1 MAAIPPVAA
10 QPRLAADPGP
20 PRPTARRWPRR
31 LLIGTCIFLAVAVL
45 AAGGGYAYLRWRLG
59 QIHKV
64 TLNDLAEDTGSVMNV
79 LLVGSD
85 SRDRLTGDL
94 ADQAGK
100 NTVTGQRSDTI
111 MVLHVDSKAQKAAL
125 LSIPRDLYV
134 KIAGTTKS
142 DRINAS
148 FASGGPQTLIE
159 TIKANLGIQINHYM
173 EVDFVGFRNIVNTV
187 GGVNVYV
194 PAPARDTMSGLDI
207 KEPGCIRFDG
217 DVGLSWV
224 RSRHY
229 EYFESGKWR
238 SDPTSDIGR
247 IQRQQDFIRRMMR
260 KAVSSGLS
268 NPLTLNRL
276 VGIGVKDVTIDSAM
290 STSDLLRVARRFK
303 SLDPDTVDML
313 TLPTTDANIGGA
325 DVLKL
330 NRDEAQGYIDR
341 LNGVGQPA
349 SGAPE
354 IHPRDVRVRILN
366 GNGTEGA
373 ATKAAADFAV
383 PGFNVAD
390 KGDADNFKY
399 ARTTIRYATGQKAK
413 ADLLVRYLQ
422 SGATTTEDS
431 TLRTV
436 DATVA
441 VGADYRGLRAQ
452 PSPDDTASTAPATS
466 STTAPSGI
474 PQPKG
479 APSQPSC

>member
-1 MAAIPPVAA
+1 MI
-10 QPRLAADPGP
+10 
-20 PRPTARRWPRR
+20 T
-31 LLIGTCIFLAVAVL
+31 
-45 AAGGGYAYLRWRLG
+45 AGGAYAYLRWRLD
-59 QIHKV
+59 QINIV
-64 TLNDLAEDTGSVMNV
+64 SLNDLAEDKGSVMNV

-100 NTVTGQRSDTI
+100 NTVNGQRSDTI
-111 MVLHVDSKAQKAAL
+111 MVLHVDSQAQKAAL

-159 TIKANLGIQINHYM
+159 TIKNNLGIQINHYM
-173 EVDFVGFRNIVNTV
+173 EVDFVGFRDIVNTV

-229 EYFESGKWR
+229 EYYESGKWR
-238 SDPTSDIGR
+238 EDPTSDIGR

-260 KAVSSGLS
+260 KAVSSGLT

-290 STSDLLRVARRFK
+290 STSDLVRVARRFK

-313 TLPTTDANIGGA
+313 TLPTTDATIGGA
-325 DVLKL
+325 SVLRL
-330 NRDEAQGYIDR
+330 NQGEAQSYIDR
-341 LNGVGQPA
+341 LNGIGQP
-349 SGAPE
+349 GPGGPE
-354 IHPRDVRVRILN
+354 IRPRDVRVRVLN

-373 ATKAAADFAV
+373 ASKVGGDLAG

-390 KGDADNFKY
+390 KGDANNFKY
-399 ARTTIRYATGQKAK
+399 SRTTIRYATGQKAK

-422 SGATTTEDS
+422 AGATSTEDP
-431 TLRTV
+431 TLTTV
-436 DATVA
+436 DATLV
-441 VGADYRGLRAQ
+441 VGADYSGVRAQ
-452 PSPDDTASTAPATS
+452 PLPGDTASSGPATTA
-466 STTAPSGI
+466 TTAPSGI

>member
-1 MAAIPPVAA
+1 VAVVAA
-10 QPRLAADPGP
+10 GS
-20 PRPTARRWPRR
+20 
-31 LLIGTCIFLAVAVL
+31 
-45 AAGGGYAYLRWRLG
+45 GYAYLRWRLN
-59 QIHKV
+59 QINKV
-64 TLNDLAEDTGSVMNV
+64 TLPDLTEDKGSVMNV

-100 NTVTGQRSDTI
+100 NLVTGQRSDTI
-111 MVLHVDSKAQKAAL
+111 MVLHVDSQAQKAAL

-142 DRINAS
+142 DRINSS
-148 FASGGPQTLIE
+148 FSSGGPETLIQ
-159 TIKANLGIQINHYM
+159 TIKDNLGIQINHYM
-173 EVDFVGFRNIVNTV
+173 EVDFVGFRDIVNTV

-229 EYFESGKWR
+229 EYYESGKWR
-238 SDPTSDIGR
+238 EDPTSDIGR

-260 KAVSSGLS
+260 KAVSSGLT

-290 STSDLLRVARRFK
+290 STSDLVRVARRFK

-325 DVLKL
+325 AVLKL
-330 NRDEAQGYIDR
+330 NQGEAKSYIDR
-341 LNGVGQPA
+341 LNGIAQRP
-349 SGAPE
+349 SGAPD
-354 IHPRDVRVRILN
+354 IRPHDVRVRVLN

-373 ATKAAADFAV
+373 ATKAAVDLAV
-383 PGFNVAD
+383 PGFTVAD

-399 ARTTIRYATGQKAK
+399 AHTTIRYATGQKAK
-413 ADLLVRYLQ
+413 ADLLARYLQ
-422 SGATTTEDS
+422 SGATITEDT

-441 VGADYRGLRAQ
+441 VGADYRGVRAQ
-452 PSPDDTASTAPATS
+452 PVPGDTASSAPATTV
-466 STTAPSGI
+466 TTSPSGI

>member
-1 MAAIPPVAA
+1 M
-10 QPRLAADPGP
+10 
-20 PRPTARRWPRR
+20 RRWPRR
-31 LLIGTCIFLAVAVL
+31 LLVGTCILVSLAVVI
-45 AAGGGYAYLRWRLG
+45 AGGSYAYLRWRLN
-59 QIHKV
+59 QINKV
-64 TLNDLAEDTGSVMNV
+64 NLNDLAEDKGSVMNV

-100 NTVTGQRSDTI
+100 NLVNGQRSDTI

-142 DRINAS
+142 DRINSS
-148 FASGGPQTLIE
+148 FSSGGPQTLIQ
-159 TIKANLGIQINHYM
+159 TIKDNLGIQINHYM
-173 EVDFVGFRNIVNTV
+173 EVDFIGFRDIVNTV

-194 PAPARDTMSGLDI
+194 PAPARDNWSGLDI

-229 EYFESGKWR
+229 EYYESGRWR
-238 SDPTSDIGR
+238 EDPTSDIGR

-260 KAVSSGLS
+260 KAVSSGLT

-290 STSDLLRVARRFK
+290 STSDLVRVARRFK
-303 SLDPDTVDML
+303 SLDPATVDML
-313 TLPTTDANIGGA
+313 TLPTTDATIGGA
-325 DVLKL
+325 SVLKL
-330 NRDEAQGYIDR
+330 NQAEAQGYIDR
-341 LNGVGQPA
+341 LNGIGQPPT
-349 SGAPE
+349 GAPDVRP
-354 IHPRDVRVRILN
+354 HDVRVRVLN

-373 ATKAAADFAV
+373 ASKVGGDLAV

-390 KGDADNFKY
+390 KGDANNFKY
-399 ARTTIRYATGQKAK
+399 SRTTIRYATGQKAK
-413 ADLLVRYLQ
+413 ADLLARYLQ
-422 SGATTTEDS
+422 AGATVTEDA
-431 TLRTV
+431 TLTTV
-436 DATVA
+436 DTTLV
-441 VGADYRGLRAQ
+441 VGADYSGVRPQ
-452 PSPDDTASTAPATS
+452 PLPGDTSSPAPATTV
-466 STTAPSGI
+466 TTGPTGI

>member
-1 MAAIPPVAA
+1 M
-10 QPRLAADPGP
+10 
-20 PRPTARRWPRR
+20 
-31 LLIGTCIFLAVAVL
+31 FLSVAVVI
-45 AAGGGYAYLRWRLG
+45 AGGSYAYLRWRLN
-59 QIHKV
+59 QINKV
-64 TLNDLAEDTGSVMNV
+64 NLNDLAEDTGSVMNV

-100 NTVTGQRSDTI
+100 NQVNGQRSDTI

-142 DRINAS
+142 DRINSS
-148 FASGGPQTLIE
+148 FSSGGPETLIQ
-159 TIKANLGIQINHYM
+159 TIKDNLGIQINHYM
-173 EVDFVGFRNIVNTV
+173 EVDFVGFRDIVNTV

-207 KEPGCIRFDG
+207 KKPGCINFDG

-229 EYFESGKWR
+229 EYFESGRWR
-238 SDPTSDIGR
+238 EDPTSDIGR

-260 KAVSSGLS
+260 KAVSSGLT

-290 STSDLLRVARRFK
+290 STSDLVRVARRFK

-313 TLPTTDANIGGA
+313 TLPTTDATIGGA
-325 DVLKL
+325 SVLKL
-330 NRDEAQGYIDR
+330 NQSEAQSYIDR
-341 LNGVGQPA
+341 LNGVGQP
-349 SGAPE
+349 GPGGPE
-354 IHPRDVRVRILN
+354 IRPHDVRVRVLN
-366 GNGTEGA
+366 GNGSEGA
-373 ATKAAADFAV
+373 ASKAAADLAV

-399 ARTTIRYATGQKAK
+399 GHNTIRYATGQKDK
-413 ADLLVRYLQ
+413 ADLLARYLE
-422 SGATTTEDS
+422 SGASVTEDT

-436 DATVA
+436 DVTLA
-441 VGADYRGLRAQ
+441 VGADYRGVRAQ
-452 PSPDDTASTAPATS
+452 PAPANTASSAPATTV
-466 STTAPSGI
+466 TTGPSGI